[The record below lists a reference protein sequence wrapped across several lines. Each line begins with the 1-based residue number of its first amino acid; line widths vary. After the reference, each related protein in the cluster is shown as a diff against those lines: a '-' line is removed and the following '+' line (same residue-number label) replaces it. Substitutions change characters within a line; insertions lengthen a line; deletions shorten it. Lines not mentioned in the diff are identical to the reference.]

1 MICVLAGGVGAARF
15 LTGLVRVV
23 EPEDVVVVAN
33 VGDDAILHGLH
44 VSPDLDTL
52 VYTLAGAINPETGW
66 GLRAESWNAMTS
78 LERYG
83 GRAWFRL
90 GDRDLGT
97 HLYRTD
103 RLADGATLGEVT
115 GEIAAAWGLGLAI
128 VPVTDQPLRTMVSL
142 VDGSEVGF
150 QDYFVRLGH
159 AVEVTSIRFEGA
171 EQARPAPG
179 VLDAIERAD
188 TVVIAPSNPLVS
200 IDPLLAVPGVREAIG
215 GRRQATV
222 AVSPIVGGQAVKG
235 PAARMLTEL
244 GHEASVVGVARIYRD
259 LASTLVVDRADAGV
273 VDLIAELGVQAVVTD
288 TIMSDADVAAALART
303 TLETVTSRR

>member
-259 LASTLVVDRADAGV
+259 LVSTLVVDRADAGA

>member
-23 EPEDVVVVAN
+23 EPEDVVVVAHG
-33 VGDDAILHGLH
+33 GDDAILHGLH

-259 LASTLVVDRADAGV
+259 LASTLVVDRADAGA

>member
-244 GHEASVVGVARIYRD
+244 GHEASVVGVAQIYRD